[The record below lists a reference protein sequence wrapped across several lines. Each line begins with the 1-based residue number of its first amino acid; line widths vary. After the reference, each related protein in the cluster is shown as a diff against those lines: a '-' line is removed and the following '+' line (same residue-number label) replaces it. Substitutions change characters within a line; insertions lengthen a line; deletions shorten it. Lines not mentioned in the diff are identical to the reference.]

1 MVSKLTKLYSLRPI
15 WFLFYFLFYD
25 LYISNVSLSSE
36 YAAQFYTHG
45 TVLALW
51 GFTLAAESNLWKLLL
66 PPYLLPL
73 YVCIF
78 MLSLTTFIADAFC
91 LYIVFVYRPTY
102 LSVDDINSSGAYATG
117 LIVAIFAIS
126 FISIA
131 LAFTGFTSA
140 NRAQTES
147 IFKRPGWVDGIKIFR
162 LAWCVFVM
170 IFGNNF
176 AISLY
181 ILLTDVAWLVITLL
195 NDSAHEAEEEASA
208 SNKLLLDGDRR
219 SALKET
225 RRDQVLNI
233 PIIFGNIWL
242 QLASFL
248 LVGNYAEDDMWMD
261 VLLLLCIL
269 SLGSTIFDSIGASYI
284 DFADTMKKSQKTRR
298 EVVDPAA
305 FKKGAKKI
313 FGTRITALAGKAS
326 SWFPKKVLKGMLDQ
340 FPKNL
345 GKQLGFDNKPKNSK
359 SKKEKTQVPIQTEAQ
374 TVKHSSLTRRKAVTM
389 RF

>member
-15 WFLFYFLFYD
+15 WFLFYFLLYD
-25 LYISNVSLSSE
+25 LYASNVPLSSE
-36 YAAQFYTHG
+36 YAAQIYTHG

-51 GFTLAAESNLWKLLL
+51 GFTLAAESNLWKILL

-117 LIVAIFAIS
+117 LIVAIGAVS
-126 FISIA
+126 TVSIA

-140 NRAQTES
+140 NRAQTGS
-147 IFKRPGWVDGIKIFR
+147 IFKRPGWVDGIKMFR

-181 ILLTDVAWLVITLL
+181 ILLTDVAWLVVTLL
-195 NDSAHEAEEEASA
+195 DDSAHEAQEASSA
-208 SNKLLLDGDRR
+208 PRLILDGDPR

-225 RRDQVLNI
+225 RWPQSLNI
-233 PIIFGNIWL
+233 PIIFVNIWL

-248 LVGNYAEDDMWMD
+248 LVGNYAEDDMWID

-284 DFADTMKKSQKTRR
+284 DFADTMKASQKTRQ
-298 EVVDPAA
+298 EGVSIED
-305 FKKGAKKI
+305 FEQGAKKI
-313 FGTRITALAGKAS
+313 LPESVNKLAKKAS
-326 SWFPKKVLKGMLDQ
+326 SLFSKGVIKNMLNK

-345 GKQLGFDNKPKNSK
+345 GKQLGFGNKPKNSK
-359 SKKEKTQVPIQTEAQ
+359 SKTEKTQVPIQTEAQ
-374 TVKHSSLTRRKAVTM
+374 TAKHSSLTRRKAVTM